1 MAGTIEFQYDQERD
15 IVVATPHWKI
25 ASENDLPAWLAQYHA
40 YLHPFARKMDLIVV
54 LDDFEITPNIGSKWG
69 EFRARLHKEYLRF
82 SVRVHSKR
90 DVKLFVNTSG
100 ARFNIATEEAAS
112 IDDAKA
118 AILEMRRQAEPR
130 SKRS

>member
-1 MAGTIEFQYDQERD
+1 MAGTINFQYDRARD

-25 ASENDLPAWLAQYHA
+25 LGERDLPAWLGQYHV
-40 YLHPFARKMDLIVV
+40 YLSTFARKMDMVVV
-54 LDDFEITPNIGSKWG
+54 LDDFEVTPNIGAKWG
-69 EFRARLHKEYLRF
+69 EYRARLHKDHLRF

-100 ARFNIATEEAAS
+100 VRFNIATEEAAS

-118 AILEMRRQAEPR
+118 AILEMRRQANLPA
-130 SKRS
+130 SGS